1 MDAIFV
7 ISALLIGGLLAI
19 QASVNVQLNKAVG
32 TPYGASTLQL
42 GVAAG
47 VLVLATA
54 VVGGFGGLAQI
65 AHAQPW
71 QLLGGLASPLYITS
85 GILLFPRL
93 GALAAGGLFV
103 TGQMISSLSIDLLG
117 LFDIPRK
124 PVSLGIVLGVL
135 ALLAGI
141 VVIIRGQ
148 GAAAKA
154 PAPVPAKSVG
164 AAGAPVATRT
174 GVGQIAWILLGIVGG
189 GVLPIQA
196 GINASLR
203 EVVGNPVTVDMIS
216 FLVAVLAIFIVLV
229 VLRSL
234 NRTPA
239 PKFAPL
245 RQMPWWGWLGGICAS
260 IYVLVTFLAIP
271 AIGAAGTVALTVTG
285 QQISSATVDSLGL
298 FRMVRRKLTA
308 PRVTGLGLLVV
319 GSVLIQFT

>member
-65 AHAQPW
+65 SHAQPW
-71 QLLGGLASPLYITS
+71 QLLGGLASPIYITS

-124 PVSLGIVLGVL
+124 PVSVGIALGVL

-154 PAPVPAKSVG
+154 PVLAKSVG
-164 AAGAPVATRT
+164 AAGAPAGTRA
-174 GVGQIAWILLGIVGG
+174 GQIPWVLLGIVGG
-189 GVLPIQA
+189 AVLPIQA
-196 GINASLR
+196 GINSSLR

-245 RQMPWWGWLGGICAS
+245 REMPWWGWLGGICAS

-285 QQISSATVDSLGL
+285 QQISSATVDSFGL

-308 PRVTGLGLLVV
+308 PRITGLGLLVV

>member
-65 AHAQPW
+65 AHTQPW
-71 QLLGGLASPLYITS
+71 QLLGGLASPIYITS

-124 PVSLGIVLGVL
+124 PVSVGIALGVL

-154 PAPVPAKSVG
+154 PVLAKSVG
-164 AAGAPVATRT
+164 AAGAPVAAR
-174 GVGQIAWILLGIVGG
+174 GGAGQIPWILLGIVGG

-196 GINASLR
+196 GINSSSC

-245 RQMPWWGWLGGICAS
+245 RDMPWWGWLGGICAS

-285 QQISSATVDSLGL
+285 QQISSATVDSFGL
-298 FRMVRRKLTA
+298 FRMARRKLTA
-308 PRVTGLGLLVV
+308 PRITGLGLLVV